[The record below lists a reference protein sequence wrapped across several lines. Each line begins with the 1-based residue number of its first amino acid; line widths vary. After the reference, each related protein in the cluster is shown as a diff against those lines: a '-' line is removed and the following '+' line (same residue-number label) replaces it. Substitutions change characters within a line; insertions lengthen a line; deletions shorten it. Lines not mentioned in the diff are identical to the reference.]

1 MFLDAGGVEK
11 WSRRHVMAIPDAEDE
26 GKRDKLITRSSPYV
40 PEEDS
45 KTERWRAACPKVER
59 VKTLAASASRSIEEN
74 RITDG
79 TDEGRS
85 TVHELGPKQPNRE

>member
-1 MFLDAGGVEK
+1 
-11 WSRRHVMAIPDAEDE
+11 MAIPDAEDE
-26 GKRDKLITRSSPYV
+26 GKRDKLITRSSPSV
-40 PEEDS
+40 PED
-45 KTERWRAACPKVER
+45 KTERSKVACPKVER

-85 TVHELGPKQPNRE
+85 TVHELGPKQPSRECQGVPGSDPRRPLFIV